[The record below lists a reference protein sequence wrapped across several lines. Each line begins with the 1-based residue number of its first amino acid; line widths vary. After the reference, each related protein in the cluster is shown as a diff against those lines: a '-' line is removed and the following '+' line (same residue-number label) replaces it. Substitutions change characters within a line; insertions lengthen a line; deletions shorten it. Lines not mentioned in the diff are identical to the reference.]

1 MFAFQHSAGSV
12 DLAFT
17 DRHGGLSGGAWSSL
31 NFGTSNGDD
40 PDLVDANMR
49 RVADEFGVPTERL
62 VRLSQYHGANVIV
75 ADQTTD
81 MSDGVPAGDALVT
94 ATPGVALLVRVADC
108 TPVVLADESA
118 GVVGVVHAGRR
129 GMADGVT
136 TATVA
141 AMRDLG
147 ASSISAWIG
156 PRACGDCYEV
166 PEQMRA
172 EVTAKVPQAW
182 AVTSW
187 GTPAL
192 DVGAGV
198 AAQLGALD
206 IRAVDLAGADS
217 MCTIEDDRF
226 FSYRRQGQQ
235 SGRLGALVRCRP

>member
-1 MFAFQHSAGSV
+1 MFAFQHSVGSV

-17 DRHGGLSGGAWSSL
+17 ERHGGHSSGAWSSL

-40 PDLVDANMR
+40 PELVDANLQ
-49 RVADEFGVPTERL
+49 RVADEFGVPAARL
-62 VRLSQYHGANVIV
+62 ARLSQYHGTDVVV
-75 ADQTTD
+75 ADETTD
-81 MSDGVPAGDALVT
+81 MTHGVPAGDALVT

-118 GVVGVVHAGRR
+118 GIVAVVHAGRR

-136 TATVA
+136 PATVGV
-141 AMRDLG
+141 MRDLG
-147 ASSISAWIG
+147 ASEITAWVG

-172 EVTAKVPQAW
+172 QISAQVPEAW

-187 GTPAL
+187 GTPGL
-192 DVGAGV
+192 DIGAGV
-198 AAQLGALD
+198 IAQLGALG
-206 IRAVDLAGADS
+206 IPTVDLAADDS
-217 MCTIEDDRF
+217 MCTIEDERF
-226 FSYRRQGQQ
+226 FSYRRQGQE

>member
-1 MFAFQHSAGSV
+1 MFAFQHSVGSI

-17 DRHGGLSGGAWSSL
+17 DRHGGLSSGAWSSL

-49 RVADEFGVPTERL
+49 RVAEEFDVPLEHL
-62 VRLSQYHGANVIV
+62 VRMSQYHGTDVVV
-75 ADQTTD
+75 ADATTN
-81 MSDGVPAGDALVT
+81 MSHGVPAGDALVT

-108 TPVVLADESA
+108 TPVVLADARA
-118 GVVGVVHAGRR
+118 GVVAVVHAGRN
-129 GMADGVT
+129 GMADGIT
-136 TATVA
+136 PATVGV
-141 AMRDLG
+141 MRDLG
-147 ASSISAWIG
+147 AAEISAWIG
-156 PRACGDCYEV
+156 PRACGACYEV
-166 PEQMRA
+166 PAQMRDEISA
-172 EVTAKVPQAW
+172 SVPEAW

-198 AAQLGALD
+198 AAQLDALGVQS
-206 IRAVDLAGADS
+206 VDLADGDS
-217 MCTIEDDRF
+217 TCTIEDERF